1 MGLKKST
8 AKLDDYFE
16 RLKQNKA
23 AKITPEHVEKVLEKL
38 RAKERDLLDD
48 LETAQKVDKAERL
61 RSKLNVVHEQLRRGE
76 WLLEE
81 IRSDA

>member
-16 RLKQNKA
+16 RLEQNKA
-23 AKITPEHVEKVLEKL
+23 AKIKPEHVEKVLEKL
-38 RAKERDLLDD
+38 QAKERDLLDD

-61 RSKLNVVHEQLRRGE
+61 RSKLNVVREQLRRGE
-76 WLLEE
+76 WLLQE

>member
-16 RLKQNKA
+16 RLEQNKA
-23 AKITPEHVEKVLEKL
+23 AKIKPEHVEKVLEKL

-61 RSKLNVVHEQLRRGE
+61 RSKLNVVREQLRRGE
-76 WLLEE
+76 WLLQE

>member
-16 RLKQNKA
+16 RLEQNKA

-38 RAKERDLLDD
+38 RAKERDLLYD
-48 LETAQKVDKAERL
+48 LETAHKVDKAERL
-61 RSKLNVVHEQLRRGE
+61 RSKLNVVREQLRRGE